1 MSRTSIGDN
10 RRPIR
15 WSLTSPKL
23 HLATYKILIKISLP
37 LVLMYQKCE
46 VSLPMGTKQQNLKQE
61 AGNDYDVISGLGK
74 QISRKLSYFLI
85 NNALLYHFLANW
97 LAHSNKMTEK
107 SVFRKASSPEM
118 TSPSCPVSGFGHP
131 RLCSE

>member
-61 AGNDYDVISGLGK
+61 AGNDYDVISGLKVFGK
-74 QISRKLSYFLI
+74 TDFCNIFSFSFKQSTLLPFLGELIKLTIRK
-85 NNALLYHFLANW
+85 
-97 LAHSNKMTEK
+97 
-107 SVFRKASSPEM
+107 
-118 TSPSCPVSGFGHP
+118 
-131 RLCSE
+131 